1 MQWEEKQQQDGRRTT
16 FLDALRAYAL
26 FDIENGSES
35 TGKWHLDMD
44 NGDQKEDEEEKRKMK
59 TSSIVLPG
67 CNPQERQKRESGND
81 KKADDVDDNVVE

>member
-44 NGDQKEDEEEKRKMK
+44 NGDQKEDEEEKQEDEDQQHRPTRLQPPRKA
-59 TSSIVLPG
+59 
-67 CNPQERQKRESGND
+67 
-81 KKADDVDDNVVE
+81 KARVG